1 MTNYYEE
8 LKLDKNLS
16 LNELRENLIRLE
28 SIWTDRASTR
38 PEKAA
43 EMLVLINQAK
53 KAFATDMSRAA
64 YDRELFAPPKEETAA
79 DPNAA
84 RKAEFEKW
92 KKTAQDYYD
101 RQEYDMAKTALDKA
115 LQNAD
120 EDDFAFLQLA
130 AQICKSN
137 GEYQVALSHINKA
150 LLIAPDLAEL
160 YITKALILEDLFIEE
175 SRRGFGD
182 AAAHLQ
188 QARNTM
194 RMASE
199 KAAAQGNK
207 TAEAHADGYLAFLL
221 YFDEPKDTAL
231 AERLAR
237 KAVENGDDWGNAR
250 RVLEDLEE
258 KRTAAE
264 KAAQAE
270 RERREKLALEEQE
283 RREKLALE
291 ERERREA
298 AERAEKEKAAKR
310 RAKRRAI
317 LAVLGVLVIL
327 LTGPILYVRHNLT
340 SIGAGIHYSFDE
352 GTGELR
358 ISGKGET
365 RDFPVSLF
373 MNWGHSYAPWDGARR
388 PQALCDIIAKPQF
401 TCLDVQSLVIED
413 GITYIGENLFRGLLY
428 ATQITIPESVT
439 EIGEYAFSGCE
450 DAVVYLP
457 NTIEHFN
464 IDVFQNLCVFG
475 GCTAVEYDGTLE
487 EWIQICEQ
495 SLDVFERNGA
505 DEIRC
510 SNGSIEYQLSE
521 DQLSEDSIIYY
532 DGTMQEMQDF
542 LTSLGAKE
550 DADSSE
556 NDHIICSDGELEFKT
571 LVR

>member
-16 LNELRENLIRLE
+16 VNELRENLIRLE
-28 SIWTDRASTR
+28 SIWTDRASNR

-53 KAFATDMSRAA
+53 KVFATDMSKAA

-79 DPNAA
+79 DPNAV

-92 KKTAQDYYD
+92 KKAAQDYYD

-221 YFDEPKDTAL
+221 YFDEPKERR
-231 AERLAR
+231 ERLAR
-237 KAVENGDDWGNAR
+237 
-250 RVLEDLEE
+250 
-258 KRTAAE
+258 
-264 KAAQAE
+264 
-270 RERREKLALEEQE
+270 EEQ
-283 RREKLALE
+283 A
-291 ERERREA
+291 RREA
-298 AERAEKEKAAKR
+298 AERAEKERQQHISAMAEKEKKAKSLYLAGWI
-310 RAKRRAI
+310 AI
-317 LAVLGVLVIL
+317 VLSYVLCFVGMRSAIAAFFIAFVTFCSAALFNYADSFKNGYSSRLVTGISTVLGFVCCFETATAAYTTMGYNAASASKTWTIFGIMLVI
-327 LTGPILYVRHNLT
+327 YF
-340 SIGAGIHYSFDE
+340 GI
-352 GTGELR
+352 
-358 ISGKGET
+358 
-365 RDFPVSLF
+365 
-373 MNWGHSYAPWDGARR
+373 
-388 PQALCDIIAKPQF
+388 
-401 TCLDVQSLVIED
+401 
-413 GITYIGENLFRGLLY
+413 
-428 ATQITIPESVT
+428 
-439 EIGEYAFSGCE
+439 
-450 DAVVYLP
+450 
-457 NTIEHFN
+457 
-464 IDVFQNLCVFG
+464 VFG
-475 GCTAVEYDGTLE
+475 AKVMGK
-487 EWIQICEQ
+487 
-495 SLDVFERNGA
+495 NA
-505 DEIRC
+505 DKKTR
-510 SNGSIEYQLSE
+510 
-521 DQLSEDSIIYY
+521 
-532 DGTMQEMQDF
+532 
-542 LTSLGAKE
+542 
-550 DADSSE
+550 
-556 NDHIICSDGELEFKT
+556 FK
-571 LVR
+571 

>member
-8 LKLDKNLS
+8 LKLDKTLS

-53 KAFATDMSRAA
+53 KVFSTDMSRAA

-79 DPNAA
+79 DPNAV

-92 KKTAQDYYD
+92 KKAAQDYYD
-101 RQEYDMAKTALDKA
+101 RQEYDLAKTALDKA

-130 AQICKSN
+130 AQICYSN
-137 GEYQVALSHINKA
+137 GEYHAALSHINKA

-270 RERREKLALEEQE
+270 RERRESILQAEGQKQSQILVAEGEKQSAILRADAEKQAAILKAEGEKEARIMAAEAEAQAILQVQQAMADSLRLLNAAAPNDQVVKLKALEAM
-283 RREKLALE
+283 EKVADGRATKIIIPSELQGLAGL
-291 ERERREA
+291 A
-298 AERAEKEKAAKR
+298 AGAKA
-310 RAKRRAI
+310 
-317 LAVLGVLVIL
+317 
-327 LTGPILYVRHNLT
+327 
-340 SIGAGIHYSFDE
+340 
-352 GTGELR
+352 
-358 ISGKGET
+358 
-365 RDFPVSLF
+365 
-373 MNWGHSYAPWDGARR
+373 
-388 PQALCDIIAKPQF
+388 
-401 TCLDVQSLVIED
+401 
-413 GITYIGENLFRGLLY
+413 
-428 ATQITIPESVT
+428 
-439 EIGEYAFSGCE
+439 
-450 DAVVYLP
+450 
-457 NTIEHFN
+457 
-464 IDVFQNLCVFG
+464 VF
-475 GCTAVEYDGTLE
+475 
-487 EWIQICEQ
+487 
-495 SLDVFERNGA
+495 A
-505 DEIRC
+505 DEKP
-510 SNGSIEYQLSE
+510 E
-521 DQLSEDSIIYY
+521 
-532 DGTMQEMQDF
+532 
-542 LTSLGAKE
+542 
-550 DADSSE
+550 
-556 NDHIICSDGELEFKT
+556 
-571 LVR
+571 

>member
-28 SIWTDRASTR
+28 SIWTDRASNR

-53 KAFATDMSRAA
+53 KVFATDMSRAA
-64 YDRELFAPPKEETAA
+64 YDRELFAPPKEEKAA

-92 KKTAQDYYD
+92 KKTAQDYYA
-101 RQEYDMAKTALDKA
+101 RQEYDIAKTALDKA

-130 AQICKSN
+130 AQICCSN
-137 GEYQVALSHINKA
+137 GEYHAALSHINKA

-160 YITKALILEDLFIEE
+160 YLTKATILWYFFCDGIN
-175 SRRGFGD
+175 RD
-182 AAAHLQ
+182 ASLQ
-188 QARNTM
+188 QARNTL

-199 KAAAQGNK
+199 KAAAQGNTK
-207 TAEAHADGYLAFLL
+207 VESHADGQLAASL
-221 YFDEPKDTAL
+221 YNWEPKDVVL
-231 AERLAR
+231 AEKLAKR
-237 KAVENGDDWGNAR
+237 AVENGDDSGLGQ
-250 RVLEDLEE
+250 RVLEDLAK

-401 TCLDVQSLVIED
+401 TRLDVQSLVIED